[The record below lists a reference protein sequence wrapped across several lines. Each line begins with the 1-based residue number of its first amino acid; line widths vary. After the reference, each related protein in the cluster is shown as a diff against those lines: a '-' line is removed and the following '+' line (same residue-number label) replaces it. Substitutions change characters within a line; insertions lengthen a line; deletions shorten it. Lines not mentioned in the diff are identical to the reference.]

1 MCRCRACNAK
11 LSSRELTRK
20 YANYPPES
28 PPEGAYIGLCTA
40 CFTQSDIVLAITN
53 PLLPDNDGDGGY
65 LGGEAMASTS
75 SDSSFGDVFNQD
87 EQGILPAVLVDRDY
101 VP

>member
-20 YANYPPES
+20 YADYPPEA

-40 CFTQSDIVLAITN
+40 CFTASDIVLAVTN
-53 PLLPDNDGDGGY
+53 PLLPDNDGDGGDFFISS
-65 LGGEAMASTS
+65 ASSVGNTS
-75 SDSSFGDVFNQD
+75 QFIDVFDQD
-87 EQGILPAVLVDRDY
+87 EQGVVPTVVVDRDFQM
-101 VP
+101 